1 MRNKFEQPAWGSSQR
16 RFRRVKLFSTVDAFE
31 KEATRKVPVHD
42 GAQELCIQQQTEE
55 KDITAKRL
63 ALKRAK
69 DRDGQRQ
76 TEAQTSFPTM
86 EDVQGQ
92 VPTPLT
98 PTRGVTTSRYS
109 LPSPH
114 LSEKETEKM
123 PALNGTDH
131 RDVPLQAQAPDTV
144 GEWSMKGYSP
154 TLPVPEGIWKPG
166 TFGFDS
172 SDDETTDYEPQ
183 FKKRETLSMMVL
195 TGISKEQ
202 GQPKPVMQSEIS
214 GAASDASFV
223 GGGSVISFALKY
235 CVIFLIQYGFGPA
248 LYGLYTLSSSLI
260 NLIASV
266 LSLGLDDAMIRYT
279 AIYRSRQ
286 RATSLQGLAIFCTAL
301 AGIAGIVGALLLLFF
316 TPYLASLWISLNHH
330 NIRTQ
335 NIIAQAIP
343 LFQIMALMI
352 PLLTMQ
358 TVWFGGLR
366 GFKAFKWRTI
376 TMSILQP
383 LVQIVLLLFL
393 LRFFHIN
400 VGIQGVALIM
410 VISTIFSTI
419 LNLYLLFRQI
429 ARVATPD
436 PEQYES
442 REWFSFASVNFLT
455 TIIDTVLDSVDTI
468 LLAAFG
474 VAVVQLGE
482 YGAAFRMSIF
492 IIMPLLTLN
501 NIFAPT
507 IAELHSKGE
516 MQKLEAMFKVVAK
529 WSITFSLPIFL
540 ITALFSTFLLEISG
554 AGFIAAW
561 PLVIAFGIA
570 SMINTGTGSVGY
582 MLLMTGH
589 QKLSFLNSI
598 VAVVVNIVLGII
610 LTPRYGAMGV
620 AISTGVAYAVINLM
634 RLVQVRL
641 LLKMHPYRWDAF
653 KPLGAGLISAILTG
667 GMIYLLY
674 LSHLK
679 LSIQLGHAILAAQL
693 LLIPVFLAMYI
704 GLIVLFKVSPE
715 DEIVM
720 NSIRKKLAR
729 GKM

>member
-1 MRNKFEQPAWGSSQR
+1 MSKNTAPRARESSQNHSYRIKFFPYTIKNRKTSEQEGDDSPR
-16 RFRRVKLFSTVDAFE
+16 RFRHVKFFSVIDTTE
-31 KEATRKVPVHD
+31 KLTARKVPASNGNGTKYQIEGGDNDLTV
-42 GAQELCIQQQTEE
+42 
-55 KDITAKRL
+55 
-63 ALKRAK
+63 KRAALPK
-69 DRDGQRQ
+69 QKLQ
-76 TEAQTSFPTM
+76 VESTSPPSL
-86 EDVQGQ
+86 DVQAQ
-92 VPTPLT
+92 IEDMPP
-98 PTRGVTTSRYS
+98 S
-109 LPSPH
+109 LPNERKQGR
-114 LSEKETEKM
+114 LVVE
-123 PALNGTDH
+123 
-131 RDVPLQAQAPDTV
+131 RDAANAA
-144 GEWSMKGYSP
+144 S
-154 TLPVPEGIWKPG
+154 
-166 TFGFDS
+166 FDS
-172 SDDETTDYEPQ
+172 IDDDDDDPHDPM
-183 FKKRETLSMMVL
+183 FKRETLPMIVL
-195 TGISKEQ
+195 AGIMKEQ
-202 GQPKPVMQSEIS
+202 NQSKPVMQSEIS
-214 GAASDASFV
+214 GAAGDAGIV
-223 GGGSVISFALKY
+223 GVGSVISVVLKY
-235 CVIFLIQYGFGPA
+235 CAVFLIQYGFGPA

-468 LLAAFG
+468 L
-474 VAVVQLGE
+474 
-482 YGAAFRMSIF
+482 
-492 IIMPLLTLN
+492 
-501 NIFAPT
+501 
-507 IAELHSKGE
+507 
-516 MQKLEAMFKVVAK
+516 
-529 WSITFSLPIFL
+529 
-540 ITALFSTFLLEISG
+540 
-554 AGFIAAW
+554 
-561 PLVIAFGIA
+561 
-570 SMINTGTGSVGY
+570 
-582 MLLMTGH
+582 
-589 QKLSFLNSI
+589 
-598 VAVVVNIVLGII
+598 
-610 LTPRYGAMGV
+610 
-620 AISTGVAYAVINLM
+620 
-634 RLVQVRL
+634 
-641 LLKMHPYRWDAF
+641 
-653 KPLGAGLISAILTG
+653 
-667 GMIYLLY
+667 
-674 LSHLK
+674 
-679 LSIQLGHAILAAQL
+679 
-693 LLIPVFLAMYI
+693 
-704 GLIVLFKVSPE
+704 
-715 DEIVM
+715 
-720 NSIRKKLAR
+720 
-729 GKM
+729 